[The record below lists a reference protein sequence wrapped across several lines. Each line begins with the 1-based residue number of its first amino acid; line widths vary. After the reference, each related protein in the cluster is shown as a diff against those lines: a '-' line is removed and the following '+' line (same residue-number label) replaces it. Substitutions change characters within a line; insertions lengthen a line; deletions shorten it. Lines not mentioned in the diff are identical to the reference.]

1 MRGNYSWLNYCCSL
15 WRQMYSFHS
24 YRINVHY
31 YNLKKSLV
39 PNVILY
45 VSAYCLF
52 FLSLARAERLGRR
65 GDWGGR
71 GQEEERGG
79 VLLDECLLAW
89 PYACCQMAVQVI
101 SGLLQNTSLAGRP
114 NQAQEAWLIGLTYS
128 IKPSTKV
135 PQTACNGLTASD
147 IMANSQ
153 WEGLLSFAIAHCTK
167 EWKYLI

>member
-1 MRGNYSWLNYCCSL
+1 MLFYMCRLIVCFSYLWLGQRD
-15 WRQMYSFHS
+15 WEGGGTEE
-24 YRINVHY
+24 
-31 YNLKKSLV
+31 
-39 PNVILY
+39 
-45 VSAYCLF
+45 AG
-52 FLSLARAERLGRR
+52 GRR
-65 GDWGGR
+65 RKG
-71 GQEEERGG
+71 GG

-153 WEGLLSFAIAHCTK
+153 
-167 EWKYLI
+167 